1 MSKRDYYEILGV
13 AKTADAKA
21 LKSAFRKQ
29 AMACHPDRHPDDP
42 GAEARFK
49 ELNEAY
55 GILSD
60 EQKRA
65 AYDRMGHA
73 AFEQGGGGG
82 GGAGFHDF
90 NDIFSQIFGGAGGG
104 ASGGFADMFG
114 GGGQGGGRRRQTVQR
129 GSDLKYELEISLEEA
144 FKGKDIDIT
153 VPIAE
158 DCDRCD
164 GIGAEPGAKVETCST
179 CNGAGRVR
187 TQQGFFT
194 MERACSTCGG
204 QGEYVSNP
212 CGQCDGQGQVRQ
224 QTELDVS
231 IPAGVEDGTRIR
243 LSGQGDAAPKRGGGG
258 GRQRGDLYIFVSVAP
273 HELFERESANLF
285 CRAPVPM
292 TVAALGGDVE
302 IPTID
307 GGRSKIKIPEGSQ
320 TGKRLRL
327 RGKGM
332 SVLRQ
337 SGRGDMF
344 IELAVETPSGLTKK
358 QRELLEDFAREGG
371 DAISPESKGFFDKAK
386 AFWDDLVD

>member
-1 MSKRDYYEILGV
+1 MAKRDYYEILGV
-13 AKTADAKA
+13 GKTADAKTM
-21 LKSAFRKQ
+21 KSAFRKA

-42 GAEARFK
+42 EAEARFK

-60 EQKRA
+60 DQKRA
-65 AYDRMGHA
+65 AYDRHGHG
-73 AFEQGGGGG
+73 AFEQGGAGGFGG
-82 GGAGFHDF
+82 GGAGFQDF
-90 NDIFSQIFGGAGGG
+90 NDIFSQIFGGGAAG
-104 ASGGFADMFG
+104 GGFADMFG
-114 GGGQGGGRRRQTVQR
+114 GGGGRGQATQR
-129 GSDLKYELEISLEEA
+129 GSDLRYEMEISLEDA

-164 GIGAEPGAKVETCST
+164 GIGAEPGASVETCST
-179 CNGAGRVR
+179 CGGAGRVR

-212 CGQCDGQGQVRQ
+212 CTQCDGQGQARQ

-243 LSGQGDAAPKRGGGG
+243 LSGQGDAAPRRGSGA

-273 HELFERESANLF
+273 HNLFEREGANLF

-292 TVAALGGDVE
+292 TVAALGGDIE

-307 GGRSKIKIPEGSQ
+307 GGRAKIKIPAGSQ
-320 TGKRLRL
+320 HGKRMRL
-327 RGKGM
+327 KSKGM
-332 SVLRQ
+332 SVLRSSQ
-337 SGRGDMF
+337 RGDMYV
-344 IELAVETPSGLTKK
+344 ELAVETPEKLNKR
-358 QRELLEDFAREGG
+358 QRELLEEFASEGG
-371 DAISPESKGFFDKAK
+371 VETSPESQNFFDKAK
-386 AFWDDLVD
+386 NFWDNLVD

>member
-1 MSKRDYYEILGV
+1 MAKRDYYEILGV
-13 AKTADAKA
+13 AKTADAKTM
-21 LKSAFRKQ
+21 KSAFRKK
-29 AMACHPDRHPDDP
+29 AMDCHPDRNPDDP
-42 GAEARFK
+42 EAEARFK

-82 GGAGFHDF
+82 QGGFQDF
-90 NDIFSQIFGGAGGG
+90 NDIFSQMFGGGGG
-104 ASGGFADMFG
+104 GGFADMFG
-114 GGGQGGGRRRQTVQR
+114 GGGGGRKRQSVQR
-129 GSDLKYELEISLEEA
+129 GSDLRYELDITLEEA
-144 FKGKDIDIT
+144 FIGKDIEIE

-164 GIGAEPGAKVETCST
+164 GIGAEPGASVETCGT
-179 CNGAGRVR
+179 CAGQGRVR
-187 TQQGFFT
+187 QQQGFFT
-194 MERACSTCGG
+194 MERACPTCGG
-204 QGEYVSNP
+204 QGEYVSDP
-212 CGQCDGQGQVRQ
+212 CIQCDGQGQTRQ

-243 LSGQGDAAPKRGGGG
+243 LTGQGDAAPKRGGGQ
-258 GRQRGDLYIFVSVAP
+258 RQRGDLYIFVSVRA
-273 HELFERESANLF
+273 HELFERDGANLF

-292 TVAALGGDVE
+292 TTAALGGEVA

-307 GGRSKIKIPEGSQ
+307 GGRSKIKVDSASQ

-332 SVLRQ
+332 SILR
-337 SGRGDMF
+337 SERRGDMYV
-344 IELAVETPSGLTKK
+344 ELAVETPSNLTKR
-358 QRELLEDFAREGG
+358 QRELLEEFAAEGG
-371 DAISPESKGFFDKAK
+371 DHASSPESKNFFDKAK

>member
-13 AKTADAKA
+13 AKNADAKT
-21 LKSAFRKQ
+21 LKSAFRKK

-42 GAEARFK
+42 EAEARFK

-60 EQKRA
+60 DQKRA
-65 AYDRMGHA
+65 AYDRMGHS
-73 AFEQGGGGG
+73 AFEQGR
-82 GGAGFHDF
+82 GGAGGFQDF
-90 NDIFSQIFGGAGGG
+90 GDIFSQIFGGAGGG
-104 ASGGFADMFG
+104 GFADMFG
-114 GGGQGGGRRRQTVQR
+114 GGGRRQQVQR
-129 GSDLKYELEISLEEA
+129 GSDLRYEMEISLEDA
-144 FKGKDIDIT
+144 FAGKDMDIR

-164 GIGAEPGAKVETCST
+164 GLGAEPGASVETCST
-179 CNGAGRVR
+179 CGGAGRVR

-212 CGQCDGQGQVRQ
+212 CIQCDGQGQTRQ
-224 QTELDVS
+224 QTELDVN

-243 LSGQGDAAPKRGGGG
+243 LSGQGDAAPRGKG
-258 GRQRGDLYIFVSVAP
+258 QRGDLYIFVSVKP
-273 HELFERESANLF
+273 HDLFEREGPNLF

-307 GGRSKIKIPEGSQ
+307 GGRSKIKIPAGSQ
-320 TGKRLRL
+320 SGKRMRL

-332 SVLRQ
+332 SVLRSPQ
-337 SGRGDMF
+337 RGDMYV
-344 IELAVETPSGLTKK
+344 ELSVETPSKLTKR
-358 QRELLEDFAREGG
+358 QREILEEFAEESGHET
-371 DAISPESKGFFDKAK
+371 SPESANFFDKAK
-386 AFWDDLVD
+386 RFWDDLVD